1 MLEVVSNSI
10 VSLCFIP
17 ASRVDPQSNLEREG
31 EGGREVGTERESKI
45 RREGEESGKEDGRE
59 TKERR
64 REGKENKRRREGR
77 QGKNI

>member
-31 EGGREVGTERESKI
+31 EGGREVGRERESKI
-45 RREGEESGKEDGRE
+45 RREGEESGKERWEGDKGKKEGGERE
-59 TKERR
+59 
-64 REGKENKRRREGR
+64 
-77 QGKNI
+77 